1 MLDGEPRFNMSLR
14 RATWLLLSLLGL
26 AVTYARGDDRVWR
39 GGGDRALRIGP
50 RIGFSEGLGR
60 ISINGKWGFINEQG
74 KVVVAPRFDNLWSFS
89 EGMAPAMLGHKW
101 GFINAAGKI
110 VIPLESDVD
119 SEFSEGV
126 ASVSVGGEYRYLDKT
141 GHVAIHAKFE
151 SAGNFSEGWGFA
163 QKRPVAQKIGSLPR
177 KAVLAVVHRVG

>member
-1 MLDGEPRFNMSLR
+1 MLLK

-26 AVTYARGDDRVWR
+26 AVTSARGDDRVWS
-39 GGGDRALRIGP
+39 GGDRALRNHP

-60 ISINGKWGFINEQG
+60 ISVHGKWGFINEQG

-101 GFINAAGKI
+101 GFINATGKI
-110 VIPLESDVD
+110 VIPLESDVE

-126 ASVSVGGEYRYLDKT
+126 ACVYVGREWKYLDKA
-141 GHVAIHAKFE
+141 GNVAIHSKFE
-151 SAGNFSEGWGFA
+151 SAGAFSEGWA
-163 QKRPVAQKIGSLPR
+163 PV
-177 KAVLAVVHRVG
+177 VLSGRQH